1 MKYIYS
7 FLFFILFVFVFGKD
21 KAKLSYDGIR
31 KNYENYA
38 ENDISAFA
46 FINPYIQKAKK
57 EKKYPELFQAYWDA
71 VFYSKSNSR
80 KITYADSCLDAAYK
94 SGNDDRVATAYVL
107 KGSVYYAKMRSYKAA
122 LDEYLMAYKYS
133 KNTGDL

>member
-7 FLFFILFVFVFGKD
+7 FLFFIPFVFVFGKD

-57 EKKYPELFQAYWDA
+57 EKNILNFSRHTGMLFSTQ
-71 VFYSKSNSR
+71 N
-80 KITYADSCLDAAYK
+80 L
-94 SGNDDRVATAYVL
+94 TAE
-107 KGSVYYAKMRSYKAA
+107 K
-122 LDEYLMAYKYS
+122 
-133 KNTGDL
+133 